1 MLIGPLPCETAG
13 TATMYKPLP
22 DVAVDLEK
30 LRHINCGLGRFC
42 LHLGRSLL
50 ERDDRRFSPTFLLHR
65 GGQRHFRGRAFT
77 QMTAARWR
85 RESVNRLIRPL
96 APLLPRPRRYAL
108 WHSTNQ
114 MSRYLPLDP
123 RVPVLLTV
131 HDLNFLHDPRK
142 RSARRLA
149 EKLADVQRRV
159 TRAVA
164 VVTDSQFVADEL
176 RSHVDLGA
184 RPIHVVPLG
193 LPEAS
198 GEQRRPDWLPARPFV
213 LSVGNCLPHK
223 NFHSLLALLEWL
235 PGMRL
240 VIAGKSTTDYGRFVQ
255 AEAARMGLGSRV
267 SMPGEVPDAE
277 REWLYRHCDAFLFPS
292 LAEGFG
298 FPALEAMA
306 AGRPVFVSRH
316 ASLPELVGEHAAFLD
331 GPSPR
336 EVAALVLEGIARFDR
351 DPRRADRARVHA
363 TSFTWSETARQ
374 YADLYCRYM
383 TP

>member
-1 MLIGPLPCETAG
+1 MS
-13 TATMYKPLP
+13 KPLP

-50 ERDDRRFSPTFLLHR
+50 ECDDRRFSPTFLLHR
-65 GGQRHFRGRAFT
+65 GGHRHFPGGAFA

-85 RESVNRLIRPL
+85 RESVNRFIRPL
-96 APLLPRPRRYAL
+96 APFLLRPRRYAL

-149 EKLADVQRRV
+149 AKLADVQRRV

-164 VVTDSQFVADEL
+164 VVTDSTFVADEL

-193 LPEAS
+193 LPDAS
-198 GEQRRPDWLPARPFV
+198 GEQRQPDWLPAGPFV